1 MKKIG
6 FIVVLLVGLT
16 GVGFVSAKLRKPAQ
30 PFVPHTIV
38 YRFTEYDEADKL
50 ISTKVM
56 VRRVSADGSWR
67 NTVIG
72 TDGSA
77 SHTSGKLAG
86 EITVTRTDSNSPI
99 HLGFSYYEAPGR
111 NPAWISSDLQ
121 DFLMF
126 TALRRDGTKFTKLE
140 AVDISLL

>member
-6 FIVVLLVGLT
+6 LIGVLLIGLV
-16 GVGFVSAKLRKPAQ
+16 GVGFVSAKLRKPVQ

-38 YRFTEYDEADKL
+38 YRLTEYDEADKL

-86 EITVTRTDSNSPI
+86 EITPRRTDSNSPS
-99 HLGFSYYEAPGR
+99 HLGFSYYEDLER
-111 NPAWISSDLQ
+111 NPAWISPDLQ
-121 DFLMF
+121 DFLML
-126 TALRRDGTKFTKLE
+126 TALRNDGTKVTKLE